1 MGIKLLDRTRRI
13 NSLLHNNNSYVVVFN
28 DICQCL
34 GDLLGASVIVT
45 SAKGKILAI
54 YRNEGTPLL
63 GNIGEYS
70 VGDKIDK
77 EVNERFL
84 AVLSTKENVNL
95 ETLGYDDLSENNLS
109 AIIMPVDF
117 AGKRMGTT
125 FIFRNKKEF
134 SVDDIILSEYANT
147 VFELEMMRS
156 IYEEGEEVKRSIET
170 TTLAVQSLTD
180 SEKRALKI
188 ILRELNGRTE
198 GTIVA
203 SHLSK
208 ENKITR
214 SIIVN
219 AMQKLEGAGI
229 FSLESHGMKGT
240 HVEIL
245 NNSIYKEVDFR

>member
-63 GNIGEYS
+63 DNIAEYS
-70 VGDKIDK
+70 VGDKIDR

-156 IYEEGEEVKRSIET
+156 IYEEGEEVKRSIEIT
-170 TTLAVQSLTD
+170 TQAVQSLTD
-180 SEKRALKI
+180 SEKRALMI
-188 ILRELNGRTE
+188 ILRELDGRTE

-203 SHLSK
+203 SRLSK

-229 FSLESHGMKGT
+229 FSLRSQGMKGT

-245 NNSIYKEVDFR
+245 NDSIYQEVNIH